1 VSEARIIVALDLPTT
16 EAALKFALTLSPAEC
31 KLKVG
36 KELFVASGPKL
47 VENLVR
53 LGFDVFL
60 DLKFHDTP
68 STVAAACRA
77 ATSLGVWMINVH
89 ACGGSGM
96 LRAARDAIPG
106 PNPKLIA
113 VTLLTSLGQQDL
125 QEIGVVGLP
134 DEVVLRLAK
143 LAHASGLDGV
153 VCSAHEVKVIK
164 QELGSCFLTVTPGI
178 RLAAS
183 NKDDQ
188 CRSAS
193 PQTAIDAGADYLVIG
208 RPIVQAQ
215 DPRTALQ
222 QINQEID
229 ALVAT

>member
-1 VSEARIIVALDLPTT
+1 VSEARIIVALDLPSA
-16 EAALKFALTLSPAEC
+16 EAALKLALTLSPAEC

-47 VENLVR
+47 VESLVR

-60 DLKFHDTP
+60 DLKFHDIP
-68 STVAAACRA
+68 NTVAAACRA
-77 ATSLGVWMINVH
+77 AMSLGVWMINVH
-89 ACGGSGM
+89 ACGGSNM
-96 LRAARDAIPG
+96 LRAAREAIPG
-106 PNPKLIA
+106 PKPKLIA
-113 VTLLTSLGQQDL
+113 VTLLTSIEQRDL
-125 QEIGVVGLP
+125 QEIGVVGLQ
-134 DEVVLRLAK
+134 DEVALRWAK

-153 VCSAHEVKVIK
+153 VCSAHEVKIIK
-164 QELGSCFLTVTPGI
+164 QEFGADFLAVTPGI

-188 CRSAS
+188 RRIAS
-193 PQTAIDAGADYLVIG
+193 PQTAIEAGADYLVVG

-215 DPRTALQ
+215 DPHAVVR